1 MVVSLLFTKMPL
13 PSSLLPDFYKHYYSP
28 ACIDQVNS
36 TRERANLLEDFRT
49 HLVAQP
55 PSLPFA
61 SNFSSYPSS
70 YPYPYPYSYPS
81 SPFEL
86 SDPLAAF
93 NGTANGSSPF
103 FPSSGES
110 LYGSSSNWSSTDGLG
125 LVGGPSSVYSGATE
139 YNQSMHSFLG
149 SSALPDHSH
158 NATTLANMFW
168 SSSTSGFYNLT
179 TAALNLILADLQGT
193 GDGVCRRETSL
204 LFLLLM
210 LGTVWM
216 AVSLFNFNKT

>member
-1 MVVSLLFTKMPL
+1 MSDNDFLFHPL
-13 PSSLLPDFYKHYYSP
+13 FPPFFVYPSPSFLPPNKTDFYKHYYSA
-28 ACIDQVNS
+28 ACIDQVNR
-36 TRERANLLEDFRT
+36 TRERANLLEDFRN

-55 PSLPFA
+55 ASLSLDRFLPFA
-61 SNFSSYPSS
+61 NSS
-70 YPYPYPYSYPS
+70 S

-86 SDPLAAF
+86 SEPLSPMAY
-93 NGTANGSSPF
+93 NGSFTS
-103 FPSSGES
+103 SASGEQQ
-110 LYGSSSNWSSTDGLG
+110 LYGSSSGGNWSD
-125 LVGGPSSVYSGATE
+125 PYSGAAE
-139 YNQSMHSFLG
+139 YNHSMHSFLG
-149 SSALPDHSH
+149 SSALPANEH

-179 TAALNLILADLQGT
+179 TAALNLILADLSGT